1 MEPETKP
8 ETKVCSNCERELP
21 ITEFALN
28 KTYKDGHNKQCKDC
42 INAYQRQRY
51 ARKKGKQITPPTN
64 VTIASCNPKFSDKT
78 PRELQQ
84 DMRELK
90 EELIARGFNCE
101 IKLTYLHEI
110 KI

>member
-1 MEPETKP
+1 MEELTK
-8 ETKVCSNCERELP
+8 TKVCPKCGRELP

-28 KTYKDGHNKQCKDC
+28 KTSKDGHVGQCKDC
-42 INAYQRQRY
+42 INAYQRERY
-51 ARKKGKQITPPTN
+51 ALKKGKTLERANPTP
-64 VTIASCNPKFSDKT
+64 ALNPKFSDKT

>member
-1 MEPETKP
+1 MEELT
-8 ETKVCSNCERELP
+8 ETKVCKKCGRELP
-21 ITEFALN
+21 ITEFYTN
-28 KTYKDGHNKQCKDC
+28 KDCKDGHVGRCKDC
-42 INAYQRQRY
+42 INAYQRERY
-51 ARKKGKQITPPTN
+51 ALKKGKTLARANPNP
-64 VTIASCNPKFSDKT
+64 VLHNPKFSGKT

-110 KI
+110 II

>member
-1 MEPETKP
+1 MEELT
-8 ETKVCSNCERELP
+8 ETKVCKKCGRELP
-21 ITEFALN
+21 ITKFTLN
-28 KTYKDGHNKQCKDC
+28 KTSKDGHVGKCRDC
-42 INAYQRQRY
+42 VNAYQRENY
-51 ARKKGKQITPPTN
+51 ARKKSKTLARANPNP
-64 VTIASCNPKFSDKT
+64 VLLNPKFSDKT

-110 KI
+110 II

>member
-1 MEPETKP
+1 MEESAK
-8 ETKVCSNCERELP
+8 TKVCKKCGRELP

-28 KTYKDGHNKQCKDC
+28 KNLKDGHVGQCKDC
-42 INAYQRQRY
+42 INAYQRENY
-51 ARKKGKQITPPTN
+51 ARKKGKTLARANPNP
-64 VTIASCNPKFSDKT
+64 ALLNPKFSDKT

-84 DMRELK
+84 ELRELK

-101 IKLTYLHEI
+101 ITLTYLHEI

>member
-1 MEPETKP
+1 MEESAK
-8 ETKVCSNCERELP
+8 TKVCPKCGRELP

-28 KTYKDGHNKQCKDC
+28 KTSKDGHVGQCKDC
-42 INAYQRQRY
+42 INAYQRERY
-51 ARKKGKQITPPTN
+51 ALNKGKTMARANPNP
-64 VTIASCNPKFSDKT
+64 VLLNPKFSDKT

>member
-8 ETKVCSNCERELP
+8 ETKVCSKCGRELP

-51 ARKKGKQITPPTN
+51 ARKKGKTMAHANPIS
-64 VTIASCNPKFSDKT
+64 VLLNPKFADKT
-78 PRELQQ
+78 PRELQ
-84 DMRELK
+84 DLMRELK
-90 EELIARGFNCE
+90 KELIARGFNCE
-101 IKLTYLHEI
+101 VKLTYLHEI
-110 KI
+110 NI

>member
-1 MEPETKP
+1 MEEST
-8 ETKVCSNCERELP
+8 ETKVCKKCGRELP

-28 KTYKDGHNKQCKDC
+28 KNLKDGHVGQCKDC
-42 INAYQRQRY
+42 VNAYQRERY
-51 ARKKGKQITPPTN
+51 ALKKGKTTAHANPISAPL
-64 VTIASCNPKFSDKT
+64 NPKFSDKT

-101 IKLTYLHEI
+101 IKLTYLYEI
-110 KI
+110 NI

>member
-1 MEPETKP
+1 MEESVK
-8 ETKVCSNCERELP
+8 TKVCKKCGRELP

-28 KTYKDGHNKQCKDC
+28 KNLKDGHVGRCKDC

-51 ARKKGKQITPPTN
+51 ARKKGKTLERTN
-64 VTIASCNPKFSDKT
+64 PKPVLLNPKFSGKT
-78 PRELQQ
+78 PRELQH

-101 IKLTYLHEI
+101 VKLTYFKEI
-110 KI
+110 II

>member
-8 ETKVCSNCERELP
+8 ETKVCSKCGRELP
-21 ITEFALN
+21 LTKFSPN
-28 KTYKDGHNKQCKDC
+28 KTSKDGHNGQCKDC
-42 INAYQRQRY
+42 VNAYQRENY
-51 ARKKGKQITPPTN
+51 ARNKGKQAAQVIPT
-64 VTIASCNPKFSDKT
+64 TSPLNPKFADKT

-101 IKLTYLHEI
+101 VKLAYVHEI

>member
-1 MEPETKP
+1 MEESAK
-8 ETKVCSNCERELP
+8 TKVCPKCGRELP

-28 KTYKDGHNKQCKDC
+28 KTSKDGHVGQCKDC
-42 INAYQRQRY
+42 FNAYQRKNY
-51 ARKKGKQITPPTN
+51 ARKKGKTLARANSNP
-64 VTIASCNPKFSDKT
+64 ALLNPKFSDKT

-84 DMRELK
+84 ELRELK

-101 IKLTYLHEI
+101 ITLTYLHEI

>member
-1 MEPETKP
+1 METDIK
-8 ETKVCSNCERELP
+8 TKVCSKCGRELP
-21 ITEFALN
+21 LSQFSKCARN
-28 KTYKDGHNKQCKDC
+28 KDGLQYMCKEC
-42 INAYQRQRY
+42 HSVVSREQY
-51 ARKKGKQITPPTN
+51 ARVQASASATP
-64 VTIASCNPKFSDKT
+64 ASFPKSAPNPKFAGKT

-84 DMRELK
+84 DMRKLK

>member
-8 ETKVCSNCERELP
+8 ETKVCSKCGREFP
-21 ITEFALN
+21 ITEFTLDKRN
-28 KTYKDGHNKQCKDC
+28 KDGHVGRCKDC
-42 INAYQRQRY
+42 VNAYQREGY
-51 ARKKGKQITPPTN
+51 ARRKGKQITPPTN
-64 VTIASCNPKFSDKT
+64 VTIASCNPKFASKT

-101 IKLTYLHEI
+101 VKLTYLHEI
-110 KI
+110 II

>member
-1 MEPETKP
+1 MEELT
-8 ETKVCSNCERELP
+8 ETKVCKKCGRELP

-28 KTYKDGHNKQCKDC
+28 KTSKDGHVGQCKNC
-42 INAYQRQRY
+42 INAYQRERY
-51 ARKKGKQITPPTN
+51 ALNKGKTMAHVNPNP
-64 VTIASCNPKFSDKT
+64 ALLNPKFSGKT
-78 PRELQQ
+78 PGELQQ

-110 KI
+110 II

>member
-1 MEPETKP
+1 MEEST
-8 ETKVCSNCERELP
+8 ETKVCKKCGRELP

-28 KTYKDGHNKQCKDC
+28 KNLKDGHVGKCRDC
-42 INAYQRQRY
+42 VNAYQRERY
-51 ARKKGKQITPPTN
+51 ALNKSKAMAHANPNP
-64 VTIASCNPKFSDKT
+64 ALLNPKFSDKT

-101 IKLTYLHEI
+101 IKLTYLQEI

>member
-1 MEPETKP
+1 MEELT
-8 ETKVCSNCERELP
+8 ETKVCKKCGRELP

-28 KTYKDGHNKQCKDC
+28 KNLKDGHVGKCRDC
-42 INAYQRQRY
+42 VNAYQRENY
-51 ARKKGKQITPPTN
+51 ARKKGKTMAHANPN
-64 VTIASCNPKFSDKT
+64 SVLLNPKFSDKT

-110 KI
+110 NI

>member
-1 MEPETKP
+1 METTTT
-8 ETKVCSNCERELP
+8 TKVCPKCGRELP

-28 KTYKDGHNKQCKDC
+28 KKLKDGQVGQCKDC
-42 INAYQRQRY
+42 YNAYQRELY
-51 ARKKGKQITPPTN
+51 ARKKGKILARANPIP
-64 VTIASCNPKFSDKT
+64 VLLNPKFSGKT

>member
-1 MEPETKP
+1 MEELT
-8 ETKVCSNCERELP
+8 ETKVCKKCGRELP
-21 ITEFALN
+21 ITKFTLS
-28 KTYKDGHNKQCKDC
+28 KTSKDGHVGQCRDC
-42 INAYQRQRY
+42 VNAYQRERY
-51 ARKKGKQITPPTN
+51 ALKKGKTMAHANPIS
-64 VTIASCNPKFSDKT
+64 ALLNPKFSGKT

-110 KI
+110 II

>member
-1 MEPETKP
+1 MEEST
-8 ETKVCSNCERELP
+8 ETKVCKKCGRELP
-21 ITEFALN
+21 ITKFALS
-28 KTYKDGHNKQCKDC
+28 KTSNDGHVGKCRDC
-42 INAYQRQRY
+42 VNAYQRENY
-51 ARKKGKQITPPTN
+51 ARKKSKTLAHANPNP
-64 VTIASCNPKFSDKT
+64 ALLNPKFSDKT

-101 IKLTYLHEI
+101 ITLTYLHEI

>member
-8 ETKVCSNCERELP
+8 ETKVCSKCGREFP
-21 ITEFALN
+21 ITEFTPN
-28 KTYKDGHNKQCKDC
+28 KTSKDGHVGQCKDC
-42 INAYQRQRY
+42 RNAYQRERY
-51 ARKKGKQITPPTN
+51 ARKKGKTLARVNLNP
-64 VTIASCNPKFSDKT
+64 ALLNPKFSDKT

-110 KI
+110 NI

>member
-1 MEPETKP
+1 MEEST
-8 ETKVCSNCERELP
+8 ETKVCKKCGRELP

-28 KTYKDGHNKQCKDC
+28 KNLKDGHVGQCKDC
-42 INAYQRQRY
+42 LNAYQRENY
-51 ARKKGKQITPPTN
+51 ARKKGKTLARANPNP
-64 VTIASCNPKFSDKT
+64 ALLNPKFSDKT

-90 EELIARGFNCE
+90 EELIARGFSCE
-101 IKLTYLHEI
+101 ITLTYLHEI

>member
-1 MEPETKP
+1 MEELT
-8 ETKVCSNCERELP
+8 ETKVCKKCGRELP
-21 ITEFALN
+21 ITEFTLS
-28 KTYKDGHNKQCKDC
+28 KTSKDGHVGQCRDC
-42 INAYQRQRY
+42 VNAYQRERY
-51 ARKKGKQITPPTN
+51 ALKKGKTMAHANPIS
-64 VTIASCNPKFSDKT
+64 ALLNPKFSGKT

-101 IKLTYLHEI
+101 ITLTYLHEI

>member
-1 MEPETKP
+1 MEELT
-8 ETKVCSNCERELP
+8 ETKVCKKCGRELP
-21 ITEFALN
+21 ITEFYTN
-28 KTYKDGHNKQCKDC
+28 KDCKDGHVGRCKDC
-42 INAYQRQRY
+42 INAYQRERY
-51 ARKKGKQITPPTN
+51 ALKKGKTMAHANPNP
-64 VTIASCNPKFSDKT
+64 VLHNPKFSGKT

-101 IKLTYLHEI
+101 ITLTYLHEI